1 MSNSD
6 EDLDQEVGLEPD
18 GVLIEHVLVSS
29 HSRSR
34 SGSQGTNRSNRSNR
48 TNRSNRSNRSSNSKG
63 SHRSKTS
70 SNRPSSVS
78 SGSGQMEECEKF
90 IEVLTDVFEQPDN
103 VDASIYC
110 AMSDEIQE
118 DCDNFFVYIN
128 IFNKH
133 TEQVCALVKYEPS
146 EKVIHIEEIAKCSG
160 DILPELGSGSDN
172 VRNLIAVGDEF
183 RKYLA
188 PGTNLSIMID
198 SDQSKITVKENEID
212 LGWLYMF
219 ATGETWYNSLG
230 FREAKYDSNSEFIN
244 DFIDAPGGKMTIREQ
259 FQKIKRDLK
268 NPDIRVTIVQKYKKE
283 LETVRKKFIKSL
295 DKAVEDGSM
304 TAGQFRTKFS
314 NIRYDYPE
322 GVGFGLKKKKSK
334 KKKSKK
340 KRSSK
345 KRISKKMRKTR
356 KR

>member
-48 TNRSNRSNRSSNSKG
+48 TNRSNRSNRSS
-63 SHRSKTS
+63 
-70 SNRPSSVS
+70 SVS

-90 IEVLTDVFEQPDN
+90 IEVLTDVLEQPDN
-103 VDASIYC
+103 IDASIYC
-110 AMSDEIQE
+110 AISDEIQE

-133 TEQVCALVKYEPS
+133 TEQVCAFVKYEPS

-160 DILPELGSGSDN
+160 DILPEQGSGSDN

-244 DFIDAPGGKMTIREQ
+244 EFIDAPGGKMTIREQ

-283 LETVRKKFIKSL
+283 LDTVRKKFIKSL

-314 NIRYDYPE
+314 NIKYDYPE
-322 GVGFGLKKKKSK
+322 GVGFGLKKKRSRRKRSN
-334 KKKSKK
+334 K
-340 KRSSK
+340 KRSNR
-345 KRISKKMRKTR
+345 KRSQKKMRKTR